1 ESDAVEPAS
10 PKAAAVPIKAALAS
24 GDIPVSIKTGAYNAA
39 KIGIVPNDVPIP
51 IVINNPTLNR
61 TIAIN
66 QGESPVMATVFSTNS
81 LIAPVSVRT
90 LAYPEA
96 INMTDRKSTRLN
108 SSHVS
113 ISYAV
118 FCLKHLHPYQPDTL
132 SLHDALPISKI
143 GIVPNDV
150 PIPIVINN
158 PTLNRTIAINQGE
171 SPVMATVF
179 STNSLIA
186 PVSVRTLAYP
196 EAINMTKA
204 IIPIIPIPSWTTFSP
219 SLISTTRPRNMT
231 IIPLI
236 APTTKESKYN

>member
-1 ESDAVEPAS
+1 SALRPAVEPSVESDAGEPAS

-51 IVINNPTLNR
+51 IVINNPTLSR

-66 QGESPVMATVFSTNS
+66 QGESPVMATVVSTTS

-90 LAYPEA
+90 LAYA
-96 INMTDRKSTRLN
+96 
-108 SSHVS
+108 
-113 ISYAV
+113 
-118 FCLKHLHPYQPDTL
+118 
-132 SLHDALPISKI
+132 
-143 GIVPNDV
+143 
-150 PIPIVINN
+150 
-158 PTLNRTIAINQGE
+158 
-171 SPVMATVF
+171 
-179 STNSLIA
+179 
-186 PVSVRTLAYP
+186 

-204 IIPIIPIPSWTTFSP
+204 IIPNIPIPSWTTFSP

-236 APTTKESKYN
+236 APTTRESKYS